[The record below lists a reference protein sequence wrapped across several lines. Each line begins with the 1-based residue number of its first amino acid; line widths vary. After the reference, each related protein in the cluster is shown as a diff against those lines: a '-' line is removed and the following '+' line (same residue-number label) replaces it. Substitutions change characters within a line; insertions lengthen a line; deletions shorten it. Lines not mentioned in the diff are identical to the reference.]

1 MAADAVYCSSCG
13 SPVSAGGPA
22 GSGAQQPEQKS
33 TLELPGIAYNV
44 AGLLCY
50 ILWPVACVFFLLIGP
65 YNRNRFVRFHAFQA
79 LFLWLAA
86 IVVAIALQIM
96 TSILA
101 LIPIIGWIMSGLIW
115 IAYGITL
122 LVLVIILMYKA
133 YNGEQY
139 GIAVIGNLA
148 REQSEKTA

>member
-1 MAADAVYCSSCG
+1 MSAG
-13 SPVSAGGPA
+13 SPAGTGTR
-22 GSGAQQPEQKS
+22 QPGRKS
-33 TLELPGIAYNV
+33 NLEIPGIAYNV

-50 ILWPVACVFFLLIGP
+50 ILWPIACIFFLLIGP

-79 LFLWLAA
+79 IFLGLAG
-86 IVVAIALQIM
+86 IVVAVALQVM

-101 LIPIIGWIMSGLIW
+101 LIPIIGWIVGGLIW

-122 LVLVIILMYKA
+122 LVLVIMLMYKA

-139 GIAVIGNLA
+139 AVAVIGDLA
-148 REQSEKTA
+148 RQQSEKMA